1 MPEKLIVTIIHS
13 LPGRVRFRLSLSP
26 LDPGKFEK
34 TVKNHPGIFFIQYN
48 DHTKSVLVKFDPKK
62 VTQEEL
68 IIRISMLLSLENNNR
83 PVKVFAE
90 PELKNLSDSAFYSA
104 IALLIA
110 FVLRFLKKDSQT
122 STIIN
127 WLAGL
132 TTTYAVL
139 DHGYS
144 EVKAEGNFHPEVLSL
159 VYLLIS
165 FTRGN
170 FLSAAIFTWAT
181 TFGRH
186 LFRAPTS
193 AIEIKPVQ
201 ISKSAAKESSIEV
214 SITPIRAETDKMAM
228 FSLIPAVL
236 KYAITGD
243 DSAMQGNLLANIRDV
258 SQSHGEVLDGL
269 NEIKKGIPVKIK

>member
-1 MPEKLIVTIIHS
+1 MQEKPVVTIIHS
-13 LPGRVRFRLSLSP
+13 LPGRVRFRLSIAPKDSTS
-26 LDPGKFEK
+26 FEK
-34 TVKNHPGIFFIQYN
+34 TVKKHPGIFEVKYTA
-48 DHTKSVLVKFDPKK
+48 HTKSVLVKFDTKE

-68 IIRISMLLSLENNNR
+68 VIRISMLLSIENDNA
-83 PVKVFAE
+83 PVKVYAE
-90 PELKNLSDSAFYSA
+90 PEVENLSDSAFYSG
-104 IALLIA
+104 ISLLIA
-110 FVLRFLKKDSQT
+110 FVLKMFKKDFQN

-127 WLAGL
+127 WFAGL

-144 EVKAEGNFHPEVLSL
+144 EVKEEGNFHPEVLSL

-186 LFRAPTS
+186 LLRPHTS
-193 AIEIKPVQ
+193 AIEIQPIQ
-201 ISKSAAKESSIEV
+201 ISEDKNKEPSYEV
-214 SITPIRAETDKMAM
+214 SIIPVRAETDKMAM

-243 DSAMQGNLLANIRDV
+243 ASAMQGNLLESIRGV

-269 NEIKKGIPVKIK
+269 TEIKKGIPVRIR